1 MLNLETRMEVLG
13 VTVFQDADQPSRF
26 YHLPVPPHITVERG
40 QPLFDLF
47 SYRKGGEA
55 GHDLAG
61 GFLNMVV
68 DVGLGSLKPRLEG
81 RLKEGYGD
89 DVTLAPVPYTRGT
102 ARVIALGEDSSAGTA
117 EGGAAPPA
125 PAAARGPRFIEN
137 ILGAGQPS
145 LDGDNRAI
153 FSFSLSEDGAAFMMG
168 VLSGSVNAR
177 PVGVIYT
184 LEYVGL
190 LPAYDLE
197 ITIDFKSSYEY
208 SRSRFTLGTLLFRA
222 DVDNIVEGLK
232 QEQHIRIKETARTLA
247 LSDPAAIRER
257 QNRIDTLV
265 KDLATGALFQPS
277 LTPGEPR
284 VRGDTITAA
293 DPSTTVPATT
303 TAGQLPG
310 NVGAALQHGPSA
322 AVAAGTGAMLAGREH
337 IDGEAPGGAGAA
349 GAGSA
354 GGTAGTGAGGGTTGG
369 AGGGGTASGGTG
381 TGTSGTSGAPAQTAG
396 DVWNRM
402 GRPQAAYVLK
412 NVRQEEQRTVTYNLS
427 QVSAQAQ
434 SIAPQNFI
442 QFLTSE
448 HDLRDHLHVVDLNH
462 PFFAR
467 INLNVGAPGVDFA
480 AEGVV
485 QMTVQLRYGKRPD
498 GTAPKDTAEAVLRSN
513 SDRKEFTFFA
523 DGAGAQ
529 WYEYK
534 LIVDYR
540 NNFGIGLKD
549 TRVESEWIRTEA
561 RSLSVHP
568 SWLGRVLPVTLQLA
582 PSLPAD
588 VAEVHAAV
596 RYVNAARSIDD
607 STQVTLNAQNR
618 SQLVHL
624 RLASADEQFQVTPT
638 VFYTDG
644 TNEVLSTLHLPNP
657 DAGESDDVVVLDAP
671 RGGHLNG
678 DVIMLD
684 PLGELQSVVVDTE
697 VSQGGS
703 VLDSRSLELAT
714 PGKRELF
721 SVRLTKRDQPAQ
733 MRYRERRVF
742 RDGGLETADW
752 QEPQSPNLVVGIPA
766 EGVLAVAVRYL
777 GPAPSQLGL
786 SGMLLD
792 LAYKDPAGDPKFDQ
806 QNALLITDDPQTFTQ
821 DWKVRLPS
829 RQARTYT
836 WKLTLLAQDGTE
848 TSTEV
853 RSDTRDQLILRPPPR

>member
-1 MLNLETRMEVLG
+1 MLNLETRMELLG
-13 VTVFQDADQPSRF
+13 VTVFQDADQPTRF

-55 GHDLAG
+55 GQDVAG

-68 DVGLGSLKPRLEG
+68 DVGLGGLKPRLEG
-81 RLKEGYGD
+81 RLKERYGD
-89 DVTLAPVPYTRGT
+89 EVTLAPVPFTRGT
-102 ARVIALGEDSSAGTA
+102 ARVIALGEDSGAGGTA
-117 EGGAAPPA
+117 DGGAVPA
-125 PAAARGPRFIEN
+125 PAGAATRGPRFIEN

-168 VLSGSVNAR
+168 VLSGNVNAR
-177 PVGVIYT
+177 PIGVIYT

-197 ITIDFKSSYEY
+197 ISIDFKSSYEY

-222 DVDNIVEGLK
+222 DIDNIVEALK
-232 QEQHIRIKETARTLA
+232 QEQHIRIRETARTLE

-277 LTPGEPR
+277 LTPGEPK

-293 DPSTTVPATT
+293 DPSTTVPATPA
-303 TAGQLPG
+303 AGQMAG

-322 AVAAGTGAMLAGREH
+322 AAAAGTGAMLAGREH
-337 IDGEAPGGAGAA
+337 VDTDA
-349 GAGSA
+349 GAGGA
-354 GGTAGTGAGGGTTGG
+354 ATPGTE
-369 AGGGGTASGGTG
+369 
-381 TGTSGTSGAPAQTAG
+381 TSGTSGSATSGAATSGSATSGGISGTASPPARTAG
-396 DVWNRM
+396 DVWNQM
-402 GRPQAAYVLK
+402 GRPQAAFVLK
-412 NVRQEEQRTVTYNLS
+412 NISQEEQRTVTYNLS
-427 QVSAQAQ
+427 QVSAQSQ

-467 INLNVGAPGVDFA
+467 INLNISAQGVDFA

-485 QMTVQLRYGKRPD
+485 QMTVQLRYGTRPD
-498 GTAPKDTAEAVLRSN
+498 GSAPKDTAEAILRSN
-513 SDRKEFTFFA
+513 TDSKEFTFFA
-523 DGAGAQ
+523 DAKQTQ

-549 TRVESEWIRTEA
+549 ARVESGWIRTEA

-582 PSLPAD
+582 PNLPAD
-588 VAEVHAAV
+588 VAEVHAVV
-596 RYVNAARSIDD
+596 RYVNPDRNIDD
-607 STQVTLNAQNR
+607 SAQVILGGQNR
-618 SQLVHL
+618 SQLVQV
-624 RLASADEQFQVTPT
+624 RLAGETEQFQVTPT

-644 TNEVLSTLHLPNP
+644 TNEVLPTLHLPNP
-657 DAGESDDVVVLDAP
+657 DAGESDDVVVLDTP

-684 PLGELQSVVVDTE
+684 PLNELQSVLVDTE
-697 VSQGGS
+697 VSQAGS

-721 SVRLTKRDQPAQ
+721 SVRLTQRDQPAQ

-742 RDGGLETADW
+742 KDGGLETGDW
-752 QEPQSPNLVVGIPA
+752 QEPISPNLVVGIPA
-766 EGVLAVAVRYL
+766 EGVLAVSVRYL
-777 GPAPSQLGL
+777 GPPPSQIGL
-786 SGMLLD
+786 SALLLD
-792 LAYKDPAGDPKFDQ
+792 LAYKDPAGNPKFDQ
-806 QNALLITDDPQTFTQ
+806 SDALLITDDPQSFAQ
-821 DWKVRLPS
+821 DWKVRLPT
-829 RQARTYT
+829 RTARSYT

-848 TSTEV
+848 SSTEV
-853 RSDTRDQLILRPPPR
+853 RTDTRDQLILRPPPR

>member
-1 MLNLETRMEVLG
+1 MLNLETRMELLG
-13 VTVFQDADQPSRF
+13 VTVFQDADQPTRF
-26 YHLPVPPHITVERG
+26 YHLPAPPHITVERG

-55 GHDLAG
+55 GQDVAG

-68 DVGLGSLKPRLEG
+68 DVGLGGLKPRLEG
-81 RLKEGYGD
+81 RLKEQYGD
-89 DVTLAPVPYTRGT
+89 EVTLAPVPFTRGT
-102 ARVIALGEDSSAGTA
+102 ARVIALGEDSGAGGTA
-117 EGGAAPPA
+117 DGGAVPA
-125 PAAARGPRFIEN
+125 PATAATRGPRFIEN

-168 VLSGSVNAR
+168 VLSGNVNAR
-177 PVGVIYT
+177 PIGVIYT

-197 ITIDFKSSYEY
+197 ISIDFKSSYEY

-222 DVDNIVEGLK
+222 DIDNIVEALK
-232 QEQHIRIKETARTLA
+232 QEQHIRIRETARTLE

-257 QNRIDTLV
+257 QNRIDALV

-277 LTPGEPR
+277 LTPGEPK

-293 DPSTTVPATT
+293 DPSTTVPATPA
-303 TAGQLPG
+303 AGQMAG

-322 AVAAGTGAMLAGREH
+322 AAAAGTGAMLAGREH
-337 IDGEAPGGAGAA
+337 VEAD
-349 GAGSA
+349 A
-354 GGTAGTGAGGGTTGG
+354 GGTATP
-369 AGGGGTASGGTG
+369 G
-381 TGTSGTSGAPAQTAG
+381 TGTSGTSGSATSGSGTSGGTSGTASPPAGTAG
-396 DVWNRM
+396 DVWNQM
-402 GRPQAAYVLK
+402 GRPQAAFVLK
-412 NVRQEEQRTVTYNLS
+412 NISQEEQRTVTYNLS
-427 QVSAQAQ
+427 QVSAQSQ

-467 INLNVGAPGVDFA
+467 INLNISAQGVDFA

-485 QMTVQLRYGKRPD
+485 QMTVQLRYGTRPD
-498 GTAPKDTAEAVLRSN
+498 GSAPKDTAEAILRS
-513 SDRKEFTFFA
+513 STDSKEFTFFA
-523 DGAGAQ
+523 DARQTQG
-529 WYEYK
+529 YEYK

-549 TRVESEWIRTEA
+549 ARVQSGWIRTEA

-588 VAEVHAAV
+588 VAEVHAVV
-596 RYVNAARSIDD
+596 RYVNPARNIDD
-607 STQVTLNAQNR
+607 SAQVILGGQNR
-618 SQLVHL
+618 SQLVQV
-624 RLASADEQFQVTPT
+624 RLAGETEQFQVTPT

-644 TNEVLSTLHLPNP
+644 TNEVLPTLHLPNP
-657 DAGESDDVVVLDAP
+657 DAGESGDVVVLDTP

-684 PLGELQSVVVDTE
+684 PLNELQSVVVDTE
-697 VSQGGS
+697 VSQAGS

-721 SVRLTKRDQPAQ
+721 SVRLTQRDQPAQ

-742 RDGGLETADW
+742 KDGGLETGDW
-752 QEPQSPNLVVGIPA
+752 QEPTSPNLVVGIPA
-766 EGVLAVAVRYL
+766 EGVLAVSVRYL
-777 GPAPSQLGL
+777 GPPPSQIGL
-786 SGMLLD
+786 SALLLD
-792 LAYKDPAGDPKFDQ
+792 LAYKDPAGNPKFDQ
-806 QNALLITDDPQTFTQ
+806 SDALLITDDPQSFAQ
-821 DWKVRLPS
+821 DWKVRLPT
-829 RQARTYT
+829 RTARSYT

-848 TSTEV
+848 SSTEV
-853 RSDTRDQLILRPPPR
+853 RTDTRDQLILRPPPR

>member
-55 GHDLAG
+55 GHDVAG
-61 GFLNMVV
+61 GFLNMAV
-68 DVGLGSLKPRLEG
+68 DVGLGSLKARLEG
-81 RLKEGYGD
+81 RLKEQYGD
-89 DVTLAPVPYTRGT
+89 DVTLAPVPYTKGT
-102 ARVIALGEDSSAGTA
+102 ARVIALGEDSKAAGA
-117 EGGAAPPA
+117 DGGAASPA
-125 PAAARGPRFIEN
+125 PAARGPRFIEN

-145 LDGDNRAI
+145 LDEDNRAI

-168 VLSGSVNAR
+168 VLTGSVNAR

-184 LEYVGL
+184 LDYVGL

-197 ITIDFKSSYEY
+197 ISIDFKSSYEY

-222 DVDNIVEGLK
+222 DIDNIVEKLK
-232 QEQHIRIKETARTLA
+232 QDQHIRIRETARTLA

-277 LTPGEPR
+277 LTPGEPK

-293 DPSTTVPATT
+293 DPTTTVPATP
-303 TAGQLPG
+303 AGGQAQST
-310 NVGAALQHGPSA
+310 VSAALQHGPSA
-322 AVAAGTGAMLAGREH
+322 AAAAGTGAMLMGREH
-337 IDGEAPGGAGAA
+337 PEPGAGGAAGTPAGGAGGNGTAA
-349 GAGSA
+349 GGT
-354 GGTAGTGAGGGTTGG
+354 GTAGTGAGG
-369 AGGGGTASGGTG
+369 AA
-381 TGTSGTSGAPAQTAG
+381 GAPSQSAG
-396 DVWNRM
+396 DVWNQL
-402 GRPQAAYVLK
+402 GRPQAAFVLK
-412 NVRQEEQRTVTYNLS
+412 NISQEEQRTVTYNLS
-427 QVSAQAQ
+427 QVSAQSQ

-467 INLNVGAPGVDFA
+467 INLNINAQGVDFA

-485 QMTVQLRYGKRPD
+485 QMTLQLRYGTRPD
-498 GTAPKDTAEAVLRSN
+498 GTAPKDTAEVVLRNNTDSK
-513 SDRKEFTFFA
+513 DFTFFA
-523 DGAGAQ
+523 DGKQ
-529 WYEYK
+529 TQSYDYK

-540 NNFGIGLKD
+540 NNFGIGVKD
-549 TRVESEWIRTEA
+549 TRVESGWIRTEA

-568 SWLGRVLPVTLQLA
+568 SWLGRVVPVTLQLA

-588 VAEVHAAV
+588 VAEIHAAV
-596 RYVNAARSIDD
+596 RYVNAGRNIDD
-607 STQVTLNAQNR
+607 SAQVTLGGQAR

-624 RLASADEQFQVTPT
+624 RLASAAEQFQVTPT
-638 VFYTDG
+638 VFYADG
-644 TNEVLSTLHLPNP
+644 TKEVLPTLHLPNP
-657 DAGESDDVVVLDAP
+657 DAGESDDVVVMDAP

-697 VSQGGS
+697 VRQNGS

-742 RDGGLETADW
+742 KDGGLETGDW
-752 QEPQSPNLVVGIPA
+752 QEPSSPNLVVGIPA
-766 EGVLAVAVRYL
+766 EGVLAVAVRYI
-777 GPAPSQLGL
+777 GPFPSQIGL
-786 SGMLLD
+786 SGLLLD
-792 LAYKDPAGDPKFDQ
+792 LNYNDPAGDHKFDQ
-806 QNALLITDDPQTFTQ
+806 SDSMLFTDDPQTFTQ
-821 DWKVRLPS
+821 DWKVRLPN
-829 RQARTYT
+829 RTARSYT
-836 WKLTLLAQDGTE
+836 WKLTLLQQDGSE
-848 TSTEV
+848 TSTDV
-853 RSDTRDQLILRPPPR
+853 RTDTRDQLILRPPPR

>member
-13 VTVFQDADQPSRF
+13 VTVFQDANQPSRF
-26 YHLPVPPHITVERG
+26 YHLPLPPHITLERG

-55 GHDLAG
+55 GHDVAG

-68 DVGLGSLKPRLEG
+68 DVGLGGLKPRLEG
-81 RLKEGYGD
+81 RLKEQYGD

-102 ARVIALGEDSSAGTA
+102 ARVIGLGEDSGAGATDGGTA
-117 EGGAAPPA
+117 PSA
-125 PAAARGPRFIEN
+125 PAAPQGPRFVEH

-168 VLSGSVNAR
+168 VLSGAVNAR

-184 LEYVGL
+184 LDYVGL

-197 ITIDFKSSYEY
+197 ISIDFKSSYEY
-208 SRSRFTLGTLLFRA
+208 ARSRFTLGTLLFRA
-222 DVDNIVEGLK
+222 DIDNIVEHLK
-232 QEQHIRIKETARTLA
+232 QEQHIRIRETARTLA

-277 LTPGEPR
+277 LTPGEPK
-284 VRGDTITAA
+284 VRGETITAA
-293 DPSTTVPATT
+293 DPTVAVPATT
-303 TAGQLPG
+303 GTVPG
-310 NVGAALQHGPSA
+310 TVGAALQHGPSA

-337 IDGEAPGGAGAA
+337 TEPEVGATGPA
-349 GAGSA
+349 GP
-354 GGTAGTGAGGGTTGG
+354 
-369 AGGGGTASGGTG
+369 GGTASTGTGATGGTG
-381 TGTSGTSGAPAQTAG
+381 PAGTTGSAPESAG
-396 DVWNRM
+396 DVWNRL

-412 NVRQEEQRTVTYNLS
+412 NIRQEEQRTVTYNLS

-442 QFLTSE
+442 QFLSSE

-467 INLNVGAPGVDFA
+467 INLNVNAQGVDFA

-485 QMTVQLRYGKRPD
+485 QLTVQLRYGRRPD
-498 GTAPKDTAEAVLRSN
+498 GSAPKDTAEVILRS
-513 SDRKEFTFFA
+513 SADSKEFTFFA
-523 DGAGAQ
+523 DSAQTQ

-534 LIVDYR
+534 LIADYR
-540 NNFGIGLKD
+540 SSFGIGLKD
-549 TRVESEWIRTEA
+549 ARVESGWIRTEA
-561 RSLSVHP
+561 RSLAVHP
-568 SWLGRVLPVTLQLA
+568 GWLGRVLPVTLQLA
-582 PSLPAD
+582 PSLSAD
-588 VAEVHAAV
+588 VAEVHAVV
-596 RYVNAARSIDD
+596 RYTNADRQIDD
-607 STQVTLNAQNR
+607 SAQITLSPQHR
-618 SQLVHL
+618 SELLHL
-624 RLASADEQFQVTPT
+624 RLAGADEQFQVTPT
-638 VFYTDG
+638 VFYTG
-644 TNEVLSTLHLPNP
+644 GSSEALPTLHLPNP
-657 DAGESDDVVVLDAP
+657 GAGEPGDVVVVDAP
-671 RGGHLNG
+671 RGGQLNG

-697 VSQGGS
+697 VSQDGH
-703 VLDSRSLELAT
+703 VLDSRSLDLST

-721 SVRLTKRDQPAQ
+721 SVRLARHDQPAQ

-742 RDGGLETADW
+742 KDGGLDTGDW
-752 QEPQSPNLVVGIPA
+752 QEPGTPNLVVGIPA
-766 EGVLAVAVRYL
+766 QGVVTVAVRYL
-777 GPAPSQLGL
+777 GPSPSQLGL
-786 SGMLLD
+786 SALLLD
-792 LAYKDPAGDPKFDQ
+792 LAYRDPAGDPRFDQ
-806 QNALLITDDPQTFTQ
+806 SDALLVTDDPQTFTQ

-853 RSDTRDQLILRPPPR
+853 RTDTRDQLILRPPPR